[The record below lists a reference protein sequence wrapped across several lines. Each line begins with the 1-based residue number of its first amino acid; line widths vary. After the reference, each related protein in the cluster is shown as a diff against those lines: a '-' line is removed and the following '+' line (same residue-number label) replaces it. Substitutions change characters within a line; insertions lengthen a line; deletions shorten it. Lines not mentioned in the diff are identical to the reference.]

1 MKREDYKDEVIKGK
15 SLCGFCSTGSHATC
29 KGGIRNGNGTVI
41 VCGCECAADK
51 PQWCHICHST
61 DEFDLTRPW
70 LCGDVDE
77 CNARLTKRLLSD
89 PIYVEITKFQSQA
102 VDIRRIKSGRT
113 AGACLCCGEATRGGK
128 FLPGHDSR
136 FLAAKLAEVHAG
148 KVTSADQIKVVA
160 DVSPALATKFEKRL
174 KGEFA

>member
-1 MKREDYKDEVIKGK
+1 MKREDFVDKVVKGK
-15 SLCGFCSTGSHATC
+15 ALCGFCSTGNHDTC
-29 KGGIRNGNGTVI
+29 KGGIRNGNGSVI
-41 VCGCECAADK
+41 VCGCECAEAK

-77 CNARLTKRLLSD
+77 CNARLTQRLLGCEW
-89 PIYVEITKFQSQA
+89 YVEVTKYKSEA
-102 VDIRRIKSGRT
+102 VDIRRVKAGRT
-113 AGACLCCGEATRGGK
+113 AGACLCCGEPTRGGR

-136 FLAAKLAEVHAG
+136 FLKSKLAEVHAG
-148 KVTSADQIKVVA
+148 KVTSAEQAKVVA
-160 DVSPALATKFEKRL
+160 DVSPALAVKFEKRL